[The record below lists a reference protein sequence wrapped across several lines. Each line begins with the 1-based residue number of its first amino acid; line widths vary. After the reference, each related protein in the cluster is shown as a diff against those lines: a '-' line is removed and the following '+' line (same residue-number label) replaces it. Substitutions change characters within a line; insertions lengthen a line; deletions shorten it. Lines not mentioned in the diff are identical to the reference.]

1 MRNLIDA
8 TCEKNSAALSGGI
21 AMHSGTAPIEQL
33 IESGSVLING
43 EEHT

>member
-8 TCEKNSAALSGGI
+8 TYEKNSATLSGGI
-21 AMHSGTAPIEQL
+21 AMHSDTVPIEQL
-33 IESGSVLING
+33 IEIGSVLING